1 MGSKIFLRIRTKK
14 ISGIT
19 KLKAA
24 VLREFNKN
32 LEIETLDI
40 PDLTEGQVLVDVKF
54 SGICGAQIN
63 QKKGIKMKN
72 EFLPCLMGHEGSG
85 VIIDIGRNVSTVKK
99 GDHVVMHWRKSD
111 GIESEFPTY
120 YSRTSNQE
128 IGSGLITTFSDK
140 SIVSENR
147 VTKIDKKHS
156 LDVAALLG
164 CGVTTG
170 FGVINNELKP
180 DDGGTFLISGIGGVG
195 LSSIIG
201 AKLNKAKE
209 IIAID
214 INEKKLDFSRKIGST
229 QQIVYKKNNKI
240 AIDKINKVEY
250 AIDTTGDPYL
260 INEIIDTLS
269 PGGKL
274 VLVGQPEKDKDLIIK
289 NFLKLFNNIQIFD
302 SQGGLTN
309 PSKDIPLIL
318 DMHTNKKVNLKQL
331 ISKKIKLEDINA
343 GFEIL
348 ENQALVGSRILIE
361 N

>member
-1 MGSKIFLRIRTKK
+1 
-14 ISGIT
+14 
-19 KLKAA
+19 
-24 VLREFNKN
+24 
-32 LEIETLDI
+32 
-40 PDLTEGQVLVDVKF
+40 
-54 SGICGAQIN
+54 
-63 QKKGIKMKN
+63 
-72 EFLPCLMGHEGSG
+72 MGHEGSG
-85 VIIDIGRNVSTVKK
+85 VIIDIGKNVSTVKK

-229 QQIVYKKNNKI
+229 QQIVYKKMQLSM
-240 AIDKINKVEY
+240 
-250 AIDTTGDPYL
+250 TG
-260 INEIIDTLS
+260 
-269 PGGKL
+269 
-274 VLVGQPEKDKDLIIK
+274 
-289 NFLKLFNNIQIFD
+289 
-302 SQGGLTN
+302 
-309 PSKDIPLIL
+309 
-318 DMHTNKKVNLKQL
+318 
-331 ISKKIKLEDINA
+331 
-343 GFEIL
+343 
-348 ENQALVGSRILIE
+348 
-361 N
+361 